1 MSHVVPYDWGEEVL
15 GTESLSGVK
24 DIHPSESQESLSR
37 LEEGGLRIFNCYKLQ
52 CPGLL
57 RTVSPHLAEPI
68 DS

>member
-1 MSHVVPYDWGEEVL
+1 MSHVVPHDWGEEVL
-15 GTESLSGVK
+15 GTESLSAVK
-24 DIHPSESQESLSR
+24 DIHLSESQESLSR
-37 LEEGGLRIFNCYKLQ
+37 LEEGGLRIFNCYKPQ